1 MPSEEKRGITVKI
14 DAELHAQVKAF
25 IEAHGLTMAEYVSQA
40 LDHELHPVQQIG
52 GDTMENMRT
61 LAFQVPES
69 LFQQIKD
76 YLSRNHITQK
86 QFVIGLIQ
94 TEINRDLEQRQS
106 AEASQET
113 STEAASQVEQED
125 DELTEDESE
134 GEDES
139 ENDDLAEDESDDE
152 AFGMSM

>member
-1 MPSEEKRGITVKI
+1 
-14 DAELHAQVKAF
+14 
-25 IEAHGLTMAEYVSQA
+25 
-40 LDHELHPVQQIG
+40 
-52 GDTMENMRT
+52 MENMRT

-76 YLSRNHITQK
+76 YLNRNHITQK

-106 AEASQET
+106 AEVSQET

-125 DELTEDESE
+125 DELTED
-134 GEDES
+134 
-139 ENDDLAEDESDDE
+139 DDLVEDESDDE